1 MDKLEKRIIEILR
14 FRAPNSVVDIIIYDS
29 LRDLN
34 HDQIDES
41 LSKLREMNII
51 TEKKI
56 INRSFKL
63 KSYESAFIRE
73 TIHLGD
79 KEIPRLLNGDQ
90 SRIEDINYAMES
102 LAEYAD
108 KLETKFEKKLNKQI
122 QSYWLSIITI
132 FGVFIALF
140 SFIIKISNQDI
151 SSKKSFWI
159 TIETGFAN
167 LIPLI
172 VLLVIMLV
180 TIKILFTNREK

>member
-1 MDKLEKRIIEILR
+1 MNDIEKRIIEILSYR
-14 FRAPNSVVDIIIYDS
+14 VPNSVVDLIIYDT

-34 HDQIDES
+34 HDQIDEA
-41 LSKLREMNII
+41 LSKLLEKNII
-51 TEKKI
+51 TETKVKT
-56 INRSFKL
+56 RSFKL
-63 KSYESAFIRE
+63 KNYESIYYRE

-79 KEIPRLLNGDQ
+79 KEIPRLLNQDQ
-90 SRIEDINYAMES
+90 SRVEDINYAMES

-140 SFIIKISNQDI
+140 SFIIKISNQEI
-151 SSKKSFWI
+151 SSEKTFWK

-180 TIKILFTNREK
+180 TIKILFINREK